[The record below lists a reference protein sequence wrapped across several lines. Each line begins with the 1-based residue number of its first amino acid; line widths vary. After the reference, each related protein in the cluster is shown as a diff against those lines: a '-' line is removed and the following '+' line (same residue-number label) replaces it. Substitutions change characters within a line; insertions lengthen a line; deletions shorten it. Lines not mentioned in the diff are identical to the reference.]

1 MARGL
6 FMGLGALGALSA
18 AVTTGVVVR
27 GQHEAPAAA
36 SIADIQS
43 AGPVCIASNVRLV
56 EGMTRS
62 CMTSAQFETLRDRA
76 VLSGDGSAVEVNLSG
91 PDESVDAAAVRTC
104 AEYDLRI
111 AQGWYALSN
120 SDMRR
125 EEYFKRACGALQ
137 WLVKAKPAAES
148 HFVNGRAAVSDVL
161 SMASSDAFGFGESAS
176 AASSD
181 VTMVAEGVWKI
192 INPAGETMVY
202 EIAHGD
208 FTGGG
213 LGEILAYVSTGVS
226 GGAARAGSI
235 GLIEKSTVD
244 GPCAFTPK

>member
-1 MARGL
+1 
-6 FMGLGALGALSA
+6 MGLGAIGALSA

-27 GQHEAPAAA
+27 GQKDAPTPA
-36 SIADIQS
+36 SMRIAES
-43 AGPVCIASNVRLV
+43 RSSESVCIESSVRLV

-76 VLSGDGSAVEVNLSG
+76 VLSGDGSAIEVNLSG
-91 PDESVDAAAVRTC
+91 PADTAGGAAVRTC

-111 AQGWYALSN
+111 AEGWYALSN

-137 WLVKAKPAAES
+137 LLVKAKPATETY
-148 HFVNGRAAVSDVL
+148 FTNGRAAAADVM
-161 SMASSDAFGFGESAS
+161 SMASSDSFGIGEAVS
-176 AASSD
+176 AAAPE
-181 VTMVAEGVWKI
+181 VTEVDAGVWKI
-192 INPAGETMVY
+192 ATPASETMVY

-208 FTGGG
+208 FTGDG
-213 LGEILAYVSTGVS
+213 LGEILAYVSTGVA

-235 GLIEKSTVD
+235 GLIEKSAAN
-244 GPCAFTPK
+244 GPCAFIPK

>member
-1 MARGL
+1 
-6 FMGLGALGALSA
+6 MGLGAIGALSA
-18 AVTTGVVVR
+18 AVATGVVVR
-27 GQHEAPAAA
+27 GQHDAPAPS
-36 SIADIQS
+36 SIAEIQS

-76 VLSGDGSAVEVNLSG
+76 VLGGDGSAVEVNLSG
-91 PDESVDAAAVRTC
+91 PDVADADAAAAIRTC

-111 AQGWYALSN
+111 GQGWYALSN

-148 HFVNGRAAVSDVL
+148 YFVDGRAAASDVQ
-161 SMASSDAFGFGESAS
+161 SMASSDAFGFGESVS
-176 AASSD
+176 AAASE
-181 VTMVAEGVWKI
+181 VTEVDDGVWKI
-192 INPAGETMVY
+192 INPASETMVY

-235 GLIEKSTVD
+235 GLIEKSAAD
-244 GPCAFTPK
+244 GPCAFKPK